1 MSTAIIIGA
10 SVAAATLIGVLA
22 FSWSGLTVDKSGETP
37 LKTKETSPQEDTRSA
52 NTLAQATRA
61 PTYNDQDFA
70 SFGAKSNNSQEGG
83 RKRKS
88 KRCKSRKR
96 KTKTN
101 RR

>member
-52 NTLAQATRA
+52 NTLAQATKDG
-61 PTYNDQDFA
+61 YGNQSGFA
-70 SFGAKSNNSQEGG
+70 SFGAVTEGGG

-96 KTKTN
+96 KTKTK

>member
-1 MSTAIIIGA
+1 MSNAIIIGA

-22 FSWSGLTVDKSGETP
+22 FTWSGLTIDKSGEKP
-37 LKTKETSPQEDTRSA
+37 LKTNETSPQKNNATLDT
-52 NTLAQATRA
+52 LVQATRS

-70 SFGAKSNNSQEGG
+70 SFGAKSNYSQEGG

-88 KRCKSRKR
+88 KRRKSI
-96 KTKTN
+96 KTKTK